1 MYKTTLEN
9 LIADTSTSLHNFSE
23 MVGESSQAL
32 RSQLKSKNHL
42 QFAYKYA
49 VKLGLSRIY
58 GVENGCSVEVIIKK
72 I

>member
-1 MYKTTLEN
+1 MSTLEN
-9 LIADTSTSLHNFSE
+9 LIADTSTSLHNFAN

-49 VKLGLSRIY
+49 VKLGLSKLY
-58 GVENGCSVEVIIKK
+58 GVENGCNVEVIIKK

>member
-1 MYKTTLEN
+1 MSTLEN
-9 LIADTSTSLHNFSE
+9 LIADTSTSLHNFAD
-23 MVGESSQAL
+23 MVGESRQAL
-32 RSQLKSKNHL
+32 ASQLKSKNHL

>member
-1 MYKTTLEN
+1 MKTTLEN
-9 LIADTSTSLHNFSE
+9 LIADTSTSLRNFSD
-23 MVGESSQAL
+23 MVGESRQAL
-32 RSQLKSKNHL
+32 ENQLKSKNHL

-58 GVENGCSVEVIIKK
+58 GVENGCNVEVIIKK

>member
-1 MYKTTLEN
+1 MSTLEN
-9 LIADTSTSLHNFSE
+9 LIADTSTSLHTFAD
-23 MVGESSQAL
+23 MVGESRQAL

-72 I
+72 L

>member
-9 LIADTSTSLHNFSE
+9 LIADTSTNFNTFAD
-23 MVGESSQAL
+23 MVGESRQAL

-49 VKLGLSRIY
+49 VKLGLSKLY
-58 GVENGCSVEVIIKK
+58 GVENGCIVEVIIKK
-72 I
+72 L